1 MNSGLLF
8 DDGSV
13 SRSRL
18 QRSSSS
24 TCQLLAQSF
33 GAFAVEGGLAP
44 GTCVMLLRPW
54 AGSNEVPPG
63 VLGPQ
68 HGDLVEG
75 GHTLDEDDLKSFLSS
90 YDTVLVPCTFEDELE
105 VRSGMNIFQQVRE
118 ASHRVILVA
127 ALVLPQ
133 DLEDLLGLS
142 DDILRRHN
150 ILVSTRPSV
159 TLLDPPWQHTEL
171 RRILSIECCA
181 LNPAVRYAEALE
193 EHHVQAKALERSI
206 ASQES
211 RLHDLLWVSGPQAV
225 MRNFPELNRD
235 ILENESGVGSFVF
248 VAKLHGSK
256 NPVVEAHRCDGQV
269 VVVKKI
275 RKAGLMDPLQ
285 VERIYREFIWL
296 RYELRHP
303 HIIKCVEAIHTR
315 KSLYL
320 VFEHMGRLTLAQ
332 FLDVEGPAGQ
342 FLADQEALRC
352 FSQIAGAL
360 AYCHGKNVC
369 HNAVSLDTVFVS
381 SADFSGDAKPRAPFG
396 CGLGRPS
403 PSHLLSQVP
412 PSPLAESGQRYTLS
426 GFDKALK
433 ATSNLKRSSGARGRE
448 LPFVAPD
455 VGSDAKE
462 FPATSAEAW
471 SLGVLL
477 LEASGG
483 LGSVAHCVN
492 GCLTWDQERVPHEIV
507 KICRFFAAP
516 GAHKR
521 ALRSRFGV
529 ESEAIVDILG
539 RLMVVDSSR
548 RAEVADVVT
557 ELSMSSERSFRMDSF
572 SSDVR
577 FSSQRVIVDQGP
589 IQDPLSPRSRRTG
602 QQDPLSPRS
611 RRTGQQETSS
621 IAGSASDPSAGQ
633 LLSPRVRPPVVRRQ
647 DSDPNPSSSS
657 VPEPMLSSGS
667 LPQEGGLPSR
677 PITLPTS
684 ERWGETFVRG
694 KRRPAADVA
703 APS

>member
-1 MNSGLLF
+1 
-8 DDGSV
+8 V
-13 SRSRL
+13 E
-18 QRSSSS
+18 
-24 TCQLLAQSF
+24 
-33 GAFAVEGGLAP
+33 EGGIAP

-68 HGDLVEG
+68 RGDLVEG
-75 GHTLDEDDLKSFLSS
+75 GHTLDEHDLKSFLSS

-105 VRSGMNIFQQVRE
+105 VRSGMNIFKQVRE
-118 ASHRVILVA
+118 ASHKVILVA

-133 DLEDLLGLS
+133 DLHELS

-159 TLLDPPWQHTEL
+159 TLLDPPWQHAEL

-181 LNPAVRYAEALE
+181 LNPAVRYAVALE
-193 EHHVQAKALERSI
+193 EHHVQAKELESSI

-211 RLHDLLWVSGPQAV
+211 RLHELLWVSGPQAV
-225 MRNFPELNRD
+225 MRDFPELNRD
-235 ILENESGVGSFVF
+235 IFENESGVGSFVF
-248 VAKLHGSK
+248 VAKLHGGK
-256 NPVVEAHRCDGQV
+256 NPVLEAHSRDGQV
-269 VVVKKI
+269 VVVKKH

-285 VERIYREFIWL
+285 VERIYREFISL

-303 HIIKCVEAIHTR
+303 HIVKCVQAIHTR

-332 FLDVEGPAGQ
+332 FLVVEGPAGQ

-352 FSQIAGAL
+352 FSQIASAL

-381 SADFSGDAKPRAPFG
+381 SADTPGDAKPRSPFG
-396 CGLGRPS
+396 GGAVGLG
-403 PSHLLSQVP
+403 
-412 PSPLAESGQRYTLS
+412 RYTLS
-426 GFDKALK
+426 GFDRALK
-433 ATSNLKRSSGARGRE
+433 ATSNLKRSSAARGRE
-448 LPFVAPD
+448 LPFVAPE
-455 VGSDAKE
+455 VGSGAKE

-471 SLGVLL
+471 NLGVLL

-492 GCLTWDQERVPHEIV
+492 GCLTWDQERVPQEIV

-516 GAHKR
+516 GAHKS
-521 ALRSRFGV
+521 ALRSRFGI

-557 ELSMSSERSFRMDSF
+557 ELAMSSDRRFR
-572 SSDVR
+572 V
-577 FSSQRVIVDQGP
+577 
-589 IQDPLSPRSRRTG
+589 
-602 QQDPLSPRS
+602 
-611 RRTGQQETSS
+611 
-621 IAGSASDPSAGQ
+621 
-633 LLSPRVRPPVVRRQ
+633 
-647 DSDPNPSSSS
+647 
-657 VPEPMLSSGS
+657 
-667 LPQEGGLPSR
+667 EGGLTSR
-677 PITLPTS
+677 AITLPTS
-684 ERWGETFVRG
+684 ERWGDTFVRG
-694 KRRPAADVA
+694 KRRPPAVEIDQ
-703 APS
+703 